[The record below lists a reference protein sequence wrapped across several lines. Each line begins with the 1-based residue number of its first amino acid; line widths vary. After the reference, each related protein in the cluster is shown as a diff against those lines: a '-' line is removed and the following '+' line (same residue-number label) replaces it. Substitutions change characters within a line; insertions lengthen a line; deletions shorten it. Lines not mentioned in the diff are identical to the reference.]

1 MIPRSDPPEESAPPE
16 PHAEGDAVTPHV
28 LLNSAQ
34 ARSVRATF
42 THVSSLLEGVL
53 HLARGDVTPFDR
65 RHPDLG
71 PEEARELIALV
82 ASIRERMLEA
92 MTQLGIPLP
101 EADGSAR
108 WTALTALSFAEIAL
122 ADLTPREL
130 RGYGPVEEEAA
141 RAVADIASDLQRL
154 VTRAHEVLD

>member
-16 PHAEGDAVTPHV
+16 PRAEDDAGAPHAV
-28 LLNSAQ
+28 LNPAQ
-34 ARSVRATF
+34 ARSIRATF
-42 THVSSLLEGVL
+42 THVSTLLEGVL

-65 RHPDLG
+65 QHPDLG
-71 PEEARELIALV
+71 PEQAREVIALV
-82 ASIRERMLEA
+82 ASIRERMLLA

-108 WTALTALSFAEIAL
+108 WTALTALSFVEIAL

-130 RGYGPVEEEAA
+130 RGYGPVDGEAA
-141 RAVADIASDLQRL
+141 QAVTAIAADLQRL
-154 VTRAHEVLD
+154 VTRAHEVLR